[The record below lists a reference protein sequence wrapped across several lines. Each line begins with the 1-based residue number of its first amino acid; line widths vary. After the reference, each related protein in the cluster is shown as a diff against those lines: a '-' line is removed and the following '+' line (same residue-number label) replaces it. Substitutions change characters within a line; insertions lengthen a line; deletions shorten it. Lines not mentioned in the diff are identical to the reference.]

1 MIRDKVIKVF
11 DVESIREGDVLA
23 YCFTDVGDDGET
35 VDGKWKN
42 GIVSHVA
49 ERTITII
56 TVKGVNMGITIN
68 DIEADRIRV
77 IQVHRRLT
85 DMVYTAAKQGN
96 YLKLD

>member
-1 MIRDKVIKVF
+1 MIRDKVIKIF

-23 YCFTDVGDDGET
+23 YCFTDVGDDGEI

-49 ERTITII
+49 ERTLTII
-56 TVKGVNMGITIN
+56 NVRGHAIGITIN
-68 DIEADRIRV
+68 DIETDRVRV
-77 IQVHRRLT
+77 IEVHRRLT